1 MKTEPPQR
9 TPRTRLSRTLLS
21 GILFGLAG
29 LAWAAPVTTTSLS
42 TEIPG
47 YLLPTFLLVLLVILL
62 NGLFVAS
69 DISLNL
75 LRGNH
80 VKTLMNG
87 QAIKIQALMEQKDR
101 YIATCT
107 LGSQT
112 MRAWMILL
120 CFIPAPYL
128 AHQYSLVTGTPDSW
142 WTIFTIGVL
151 LTLPVAGLNVIFGE
165 LVSRTYAIRYPVVVA
180 TKLCGLIRF
189 SAILM
194 GFPGR
199 ILTTIASL
207 FTKKFGAAA
216 SFVNPNQAEDEIKN
230 IVETAGESGEIDEI
244 EKELLHSVFEF
255 TDTVAREVMTPRIDL
270 DSAPI
275 SITHEALLDLIVE
288 TGHSRIPIYEETDDQ
303 IIGIIHAK
311 DLLSAMRHKG
321 AVNLRPLLRP
331 ALSVPENKGLQ
342 DLLREMK
349 LHRTQIAIVRDEL
362 GGTAGV
368 VTIED
373 IVEELVGDII
383 DEYDEEES
391 EIQHV
396 ESGWIIEGRTN
407 IYDLND
413 EIGSAFFSEEF
424 DTVGGYVF
432 GLMGRQP
439 DVGEYIVHMG
449 YKFSIVETDSRR
461 IVKIHIEKQESM
473 QDQLEG
479 LLN

>member
-9 TPRTRLSRTLLS
+9 TPRTRHSRFLLIGFLSGLS
-21 GILFGLAG
+21 GIALGADG
-29 LAWAAPVTTTSLS
+29 ATTSLS
-42 TEIPG
+42 TEVPG
-47 YLLPTFLLVLLVILL
+47 YLLPTFFFILLVILL

-69 DISLNL
+69 EVSLNL

-80 VKTLMNG
+80 VKTLING
-87 QAIKIQALMEQKDR
+87 HAIRIQALVEQKDR

-120 CFIPAPYL
+120 CFVPSPYL
-128 AHQYSLVTGTPDSW
+128 AHQYSLVTNSPDSW
-142 WTIFTIGVL
+142 WVVFGIGVL

-165 LVSRTYAIRYPVVVA
+165 LVPRTYAIRFPVVVA
-180 TKLCGLIRF
+180 TKLCSLIRF

-207 FTKKFGAAA
+207 FTKKFGASA

-275 SITHEALLDLIVE
+275 SITQDALLDMIVE

-311 DLLSAMRHKG
+311 DLLAAMRHKQS
-321 AVNLRPLLRP
+321 VNLRTLLRP

-349 LHRTQIAIVRDEL
+349 SHRTQIAIVRDEL

-373 IVEELVGDII
+373 IVEELVGDIV
-383 DEYDEEES
+383 DEYDQDES

-413 EIGSAFFSEEF
+413 EIGSSFFSEEF
-424 DTVGGYVF
+424 DTVGGFVF
-432 GLMGRQP
+432 GLLGRQP
-439 DVGEYIVHMG
+439 DVGEFIVHQG
-449 YKFSIVETDSRR
+449 YKFGIVETDSRR
-461 IVKIHIEKQESM
+461 IVKLHIEKQETI